1 MGLHKAVV
9 IVGAVLLLIATIAG
23 SYMVRWLAVLFL
35 GIFLAFFLFGI
46 EIRVARPRLRRSM
59 QVKRKTDVDRTI
71 ALIDK
76 AKTGKVARSLVE
88 EKIIDIYAT
97 LSDDYNSTYRSL
109 LSKPNEA
116 LKALRSERDFLDNL
130 EKALKIVEADLNE
143 GRRGKPEG

>member
-109 LSKPNEA
+109 LSEPNEA